1 MRRPRTADIFDWAES
16 HGHRTG
22 RNPAGRAIAAALP
35 APARGVEHH
44 RALPYAEVADAIAKV
59 HASGAWTGTKRC
71 FEWMVLIAARSGEA
85 RGAPVVR
92 GRPRPAVPF
101 SCMQRLQAGNKRPLP
116 AAPLPPGVVSLR
128 LVIGFTVMRRRSG
141 A

>member
-1 MRRPRTADIFDWAES
+1 MRRPRTADVFDWAES

-44 RALPYAEVADAIAKV
+44 RALPYAEVADAVAKV

-71 FEWMVLIAARSGEA
+71 FEWMVLIAACSGEA
-85 RGAPVVR
+85 RGARWSEVDLDPLC
-92 GRPRPAVPF
+92 PSPAYSACKPATSAPYPLHPYRPASF
-101 SCMQRLQAGNKRPLP
+101 HSDW
-116 AAPLPPGVVSLR
+116 
-128 LVIGFTVMRRRSG
+128 
-141 A
+141 